1 MRLKWKK
8 WAWYSSDSIIEREK
22 GRGREGVGRETEKR
36 EVTRDQSWFF
46 SKMVS
51 GWKDIIPKDPR
62 KELEGQGGGGSRD

>member
-1 MRLKWKK
+1 M
-8 WAWYSSDSIIEREK
+8 
-22 GRGREGVGRETEKR
+22 GRETEKL